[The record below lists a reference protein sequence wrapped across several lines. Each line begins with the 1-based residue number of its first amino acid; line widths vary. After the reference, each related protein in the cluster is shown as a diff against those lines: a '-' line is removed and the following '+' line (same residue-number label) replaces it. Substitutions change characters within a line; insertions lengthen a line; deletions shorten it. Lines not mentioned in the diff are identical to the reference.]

1 MRAVF
6 ERLVALDSEQA
17 YSELKNQLFK
27 QNSKL
32 VIDEPSKHL
41 VIEQG
46 SLSGMT
52 PKGIKKR
59 VEYYFHP
66 QGDHTRVVA
75 KSSLSPDWVKLNVA
89 TYVVAVGIV
98 GLLLF
103 LSSDLAAS
111 VVLNRSSFLAIILQT
126 AGTPGSAQTLML
138 ANLFQWLA
146 MGFSALIL
154 VSVIVDLLAYK
165 KKYGLVEET
174 LRMLP

>member
-1 MRAVF
+1 VPLY
-6 ERLVALDSEQA
+6 ERIVALDAEKA

-32 VIDEPSKHL
+32 IVDEIPKHL

-75 KSSLSPDWVKLNVA
+75 KSSMASDWVKLNVA
-89 TYVVAVGIV
+89 SYVIAAALATVIFWVASDLRNNSVLGLFNQVIEV
-98 GLLLF
+98 QNYSQALLLSN
-103 LSSDLAAS
+103 LLNGAAT
-111 VVLNRSSFLAIILQT
+111 LIL
-126 AGTPGSAQTLML
+126 
-138 ANLFQWLA
+138 
-146 MGFSALIL
+146 ALIII
-154 VSVIVDLLAYK
+154 SVIVDAYAYK
-165 KKYGLVEET
+165 RKYALVEES
-174 LRMLP
+174 LKVLP